1 MSRNSM
7 QVADSISTME
17 DVDER
22 SRWYLKTPLVF
33 EDPVG
38 I

>member
-22 SRWYLKTPLVF
+22 SRWYLKIWTF
-33 EDPVG
+33 G
-38 I
+38 AMTR